1 MATSAESFVDAL
13 RWVGR
18 LLRVALRRAVIG
30 SVLIALFVLAVW
42 WTTRETYSDC
52 GEVTAEQTTLLTSLQ
67 DASPDRSFRA
77 ESSPAC
83 VEGVFSAPIV
93 GLGDDMEAATTI
105 LVEDHLELDREFLP
119 FFYNEWRRCFRFADP
134 GWEQIE
140 LNVRSDRSGRVHAVD
155 ATAPEMGNACE
166 LVPGV
171 G

>member
-1 MATSAESFVDAL
+1 VADVL

-18 LLRVALRRAVIG
+18 LLRVALRRAAIG
-30 SVLIALFVLAVW
+30 AVLIAVFALAVW

-52 GEVTAEQTTLLTSLQ
+52 GDVTAEQNGLLESLREP
-67 DASPDRSFRA
+67 SPDRSFRA
-77 ESSPAC
+77 ESRPAC
-83 VEGVFSAPIV
+83 VQGVFSAPIV

-105 LVEDHLELDREFLP
+105 LLADRLELDREFLP

-134 GWEQIE
+134 AWERIE
-140 LNVRSDRSGRVHAVD
+140 LNVRSDRAGRVQAVD
-155 ATAPEMGNACE
+155 ATAPEKGDACE